1 MNCLTLGSRYEYL
14 LEATVSRRTSLTA
27 ATLAASLVLAGCAS
41 ANDDS
46 ASGNGETS
54 RSATTSEPASPTST
68 ASSPRESPDA
78 SNDGDSP
85 EASASESI
93 PTDPVDY
100 ADALVQAW
108 GLGDED
114 RMSRLASDEVVDDLT
129 GVAMPGG
136 SHWDQTGADA
146 GAGSSFVSYT
156 NTENGATV
164 DLRVENETASAGE
177 QHAVV
182 EAKTG
187 G

>member
-1 MNCLTLGSRYEYL
+1 RSAL
-14 LEATVSRRTSLTA
+14 APPA
-27 ATLAASLVLAGCAS
+27 ARPMPACRWPTHT
-41 ANDDS
+41 S
-46 ASGNGETS
+46 ASRNRETPTS
-54 RSATTSEPASPTST
+54 PTTRAPASPTTT
-68 ASSPRESPDA
+68 ASSPRESPDT

-85 EASASESI
+85 EPSARASI

-114 RMSRLASDEVVDDLT
+114 RMSKLASGQVVDDLT
-129 GVAMPGG
+129 GVEMPGG

>member
-1 MNCLTLGSRYEYL
+1 SSR
-14 LEATVSRRTSLTA
+14 
-27 ATLAASLVLAGCAS
+27 
-41 ANDDS
+41 D
-46 ASGNGETS
+46 TS
-54 RSATTSEPASPTST
+54 RAV
-68 ASSPRESPDA
+68 ASSDRWARASIAADA
-78 SNDGDSP
+78 
-85 EASASESI
+85 
-93 PTDPVDY
+93 VDY
-100 ADALVQAW
+100 ADARVQAG

-114 RMSRLASDEVVDDLT
+114 RMSKLASGQVVDDLT
-129 GVAMPGG
+129 RAEMPGG

>member
-1 MNCLTLGSRYEYL
+1 M
-14 LEATVSRRTSLTA
+14 EATVSPRTSLTA
-27 ATLAASLVLAGCAS
+27 ATLAASLLLVSCA
-41 ANDDS
+41 AENDDS
-46 ASGNGETS
+46 PSGNEETS
-54 RSATTSEPASPTST
+54 TSATTREPTSPTSAT
-68 ASSPRESPDA
+68 SSPRESPDA

-85 EASASESI
+85 EPSISEPI
-93 PTDPVDY
+93 PTSPVDY
-100 ADALVQAW
+100 ADTLVQAW

-114 RMSRLASDEVVDDLT
+114 RMSQLASDEVVDDLT

-136 SHWDQTGADA
+136 SHWDQTSADA

-182 EAKTG
+182 EVKTG

>member
-1 MNCLTLGSRYEYL
+1 M
-14 LEATVSRRTSLTA
+14 SRRTSLTA
-27 ATLAASLVLAGCAS
+27 ATLAASLVLAGCSS

-46 ASGNGETS
+46 ASGNGETPT
-54 RSATTSEPASPTST
+54 SATTSEPASPTST
-68 ASSPRESPDA
+68 ASSPRESPDT

-85 EASASESI
+85 EPSARASI

-114 RMSRLASDEVVDDLT
+114 RMSKLASGQVVDDLT
-129 GVAMPGG
+129 GVEMPGG